1 MGDPLSNEINSGSN
15 PTVLIVDQLQVGQ
28 RLDVLLAEV
37 LPHYSRA
44 FFKRLIEQAQVLVN
58 DKPVAKSG
66 HVLRLNDQITVN
78 FPVKSALICLKSME
92 NAPQVDLIF
101 EHPDF
106 LIISKPAGLVVHAPH
121 SDYQQVTLVDWL
133 THYFSEIAQVGAA
146 DRAGIVHRLDMHT
159 SGLMIVPRNNFA
171 HAQFTG
177 MFKDRQISKTYLA
190 IVKGS
195 PAPVGS
201 IDSGIVRHPT
211 HRNKMTH
218 VCGHEAH
225 ESWARRARASQTNYM
240 VQEYFTET
248 ALVQAKPVTGRT
260 HQIRVHLASI
270 GHALIGD
277 VVYGSKSNLI
287 ERHALHAAQL
297 QFTYQGQQFNFES
310 PLPVDM
316 QRLLEHYRKQLSGS
330 KL

>member
-1 MGDPLSNEINSGSN
+1 LSNETNSSPN
-15 PTVLIVDQLQVGQ
+15 PTILVVDQVQVGQ
-28 RLDVLLAEV
+28 RLDVFLTDA

-44 FFKRLIEQAQVLVN
+44 FFKRLIEQEHVLVN
-58 DKPVAKSG
+58 AKPVAKSG
-66 HVLRLNDQITVN
+66 HVLRLNDQIVVS
-78 FPVKSALICLKSME
+78 FPVEPAPICLKSME
-92 NAPQVDLIF
+92 NAPQVELIF

-121 SDYQQVTLVDWL
+121 PDYHQITLVDWL
-133 THYFSEIAQVGAA
+133 THYFSEISQVGAA

-190 IVKGS
+190 IVKGA
-195 PAPVGS
+195 PAAQGS
-201 IDSGIVRHPT
+201 VDTSIVRHPT

-218 VCGHEAH
+218 VCQHEAH
-225 ESWARRARASQTNYM
+225 ESWARRARASQTNYT
-240 VQEYFTET
+240 VQEYFIET

-277 VVYGSKSNLI
+277 VVYGSKSSLI

-297 QFTYQGQQFNFES
+297 QFTYQGQQFSFES
-310 PLPVDM
+310 SLPADM
-316 QRLLEHYRKQLSGS
+316 QQLLEHYRNQMSLSA